1 MSSGGAAPASDL
13 TKLTEMM
20 SSRARSKGDPGPG
33 RLGGATIVA
42 LQTVIIGAGRALLAN
57 KELLSPLQEAE
68 RILAAA
74 AEQSS

>member
-1 MSSGGAAPASDL
+1 M
-13 TKLTEMM
+13 
-20 SSRARSKGDPGPG
+20 
-33 RLGGATIVA
+33 GGATIVA

>member
-1 MSSGGAAPASDL
+1 M
-13 TKLTEMM
+13 
-20 SSRARSKGDPGPG
+20 
-33 RLGGATIVA
+33 GGATIVA
-42 LQTVIIGAGRALLAN
+42 LQTVIIGAGCALLAN